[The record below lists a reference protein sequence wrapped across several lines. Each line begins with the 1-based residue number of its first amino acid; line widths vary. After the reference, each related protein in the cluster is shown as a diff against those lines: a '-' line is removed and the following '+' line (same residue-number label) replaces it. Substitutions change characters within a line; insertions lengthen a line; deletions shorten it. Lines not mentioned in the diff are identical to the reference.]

1 MVCADPLPRPQVA
14 CTKGKLDMTV
24 SFPVWSQ
31 VEVTWMVLREM
42 NWRLSKLREL
52 PIAHMYCLEDS
63 QVSLRDFSDF
73 DFSLF

>member
-1 MVCADPLPRPQVA
+1 
-14 CTKGKLDMTV
+14 MTV

-42 NWRLSKLREL
+42 SWRLSKLREL
-52 PIAHMYCLEDS
+52 PIAHIYCLEDS